1 MSSEFYLKPIK
12 AILFDLDGTLVH
24 SSLDFRQIRQDIAC
38 PEGQD
43 VLAYLDTLSEDEKL
57 CAEKIIMQHEL
68 EDAHSVQIIKGAT
81 FLLDRLQGYGIKTA
95 IVTRNSQLATQ
106 IKLQKSGLKAQKVL
120 TREDAPAKPKP
131 DALLRFSQLWKISPQ
146 ECVYVGDY
154 LYDLQAA
161 NNAKMHA
168 CLYLDESKAALPHY
182 ADLAD
187 FICRDLKLFE
197 QTLRTYMQSKNKN
210 E

>member
-1 MSSEFYLKPIK
+1 MSSERSLKPIK

-24 SSLDFRQIRQDIAC
+24 SELDFRQIRRDIAC

-43 VLAYLDTLSEDEKL
+43 VLAFLGMLSDEDKVR
-57 CAEKIIMQHEL
+57 AEKIIMQHEL
-68 EDAHSVQIIKGAT
+68 EDAHTTQIIEGASC
-81 FLLDRLQGYGIKTA
+81 LLDRLQGYGIKTA
-95 IVTRNSQLATQ
+95 IVTRNSQIASQ
-106 IKLQKSGLKAQKVL
+106 IKIQKSGLNVQKVL

-131 DALLRFSQLWKISPQ
+131 DALLHFSQLWGLSPQ

-161 NNAKMHA
+161 NNANMHA
-168 CLYLDESKAALPHY
+168 CLYLDEGVSELPQY
-182 ADLAD
+182 ANLAD
-187 FICRDLKLFE
+187 FICRDFRLFE
-197 QTLRTYMQSKNKN
+197 QVLRAYIKSK